1 MSLLAESVGAYDEAV
16 EWAQRTTIGGGALN
30 MGAQAL
36 LSGALMAADLAAH
49 RWAEIVRAADVGDL
63 DEARETEEF
72 AELDE
77 EHRAQRATRFAA
89 RLTLIA
95 LAIEVVRVGLQDR
108 ASAQTIGRTAAEL
121 SRDCAARHGGSR
133 LWSGAAEVFEAME
146 QGSSTWREL
155 WDKAAIAQ
163 AQGNSALQVMYGIA
177 AMTSAGPREAIQI
190 QLQTVPW
197 LERLFSPTLY
207 HATVARFVPE
217 YWRWALDQ
225 FPMNFGLLN
234 RTRKALSEAQEL
246 DEKTR
251 VHAILHVVAFSLGIQ
266 VPEHLQRW
274 LDPAGV

>member
-1 MSLLAESVGAYDEAV
+1 
-16 EWAQRTTIGGGALN
+16 
-30 MGAQAL
+30 
-36 LSGALMAADLAAH
+36 
-49 RWAEIVRAADVGDL
+49 
-63 DEARETEEF
+63 
-72 AELDE
+72 
-77 EHRAQRATRFAA
+77 
-89 RLTLIA
+89 
-95 LAIEVVRVGLQDR
+95 
-108 ASAQTIGRTAAEL
+108 
-121 SRDCAARHGGSR
+121 
-133 LWSGAAEVFEAME
+133 
-146 QGSSTWREL
+146 
-155 WDKAAIAQ
+155 
-163 AQGNSALQVMYGIA
+163 MYGIA